1 MTVAE
6 IVMGGGIGLIIL
18 LSLIKIKPLEISPWK
33 ALGRSIGR
41 AINGEVL
48 EKVASMQDDVT
59 HLKNEIG
66 TVKADVGSVK
76 TDLGLVQSDVIKLTS
91 ELYIVK
97 QNVENLK
104 TDIASMD
111 AEVKMNAIIDC
122 RSRILCFG
130 DEVFHG
136 VDHTEEHYKQIL
148 IDIDKYEDYCRLDP
162 NFENS
167 ITQINS
173 KKIKEEYARRI
184 ETNDF
189 L

>member
-1 MTVAE
+1 MTVSE
-6 IVMGGGIGLIIL
+6 IVMGGGIGLVLI

-33 ALGRSIGR
+33 ALGKSIGR

-66 TVKADVGSVK
+66 TVKTDVGSVK
-76 TDLGLVQSDVIKLTS
+76 ADVGLVQSDVVRLTA
-91 ELYIVK
+91 ELNIVK
-97 QNVENLK
+97 QNIENVK
-104 TDIASMD
+104 DRIAGVDS
-111 AEVKMNAIIDC
+111 EVKMNAIIDC

-148 IDIDKYEDYCRLDP
+148 IDIDKYEDYCRLEP